1 MVSNG
6 WKPEILLKTL
16 NAQDTPPPYTH
27 THTHTHTHTEMILPK
42 MLVVLRL

>member
-1 MVSNG
+1 MASNG

-16 NAQDTPPPYTH
+16 KCTRHPPSIH
-27 THTHTHTHTEMILPK
+27 THTHTHKEMILPK